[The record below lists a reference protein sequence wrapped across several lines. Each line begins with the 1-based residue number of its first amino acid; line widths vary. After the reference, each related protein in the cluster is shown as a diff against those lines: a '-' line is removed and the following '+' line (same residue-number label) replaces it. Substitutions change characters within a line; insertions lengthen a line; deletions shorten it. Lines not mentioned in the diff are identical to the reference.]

1 MTPSTS
7 SLQLPA
13 LGLGTWSFGGGEYW
27 GAQSQ
32 GDVDQ
37 VVSRAIELGL
47 TYFDTAEMYN
57 AGASETSLGLALRGR
72 RDGVL
77 IGSKISPANAEPATL
92 RAHCEASLR
101 RLQTDR
107 IDLYMMHWPIHSD
120 SVRHFTKDESVI
132 AHPPST
138 RDAFLTLAAL
148 QREGK
153 IRHIGVSNF
162 GVKQLEEVLA
172 LGVTLA
178 INELPYNLLMRA
190 IEAEILP
197 FCRSRQIGVIG
208 YMTLMQGVLAGDF
221 TSFDELPPIRTRTRH
236 FSSKRVGSRHGE
248 AGLESETL
256 AALQAVRAIAREQN
270 LPLPDL
276 ALAWSLANPGVG
288 CVLAGCR
295 NLEQLEENTRAR
307 DLKLS
312 PVVLSRLNAV
322 TEDLRQKLGS
332 NPDFYQGKAHTRI
345 W

>member
-1 MTPSTS
+1 M
-7 SLQLPA
+7 
-13 LGLGTWSFGGGEYW
+13 GLGTWSFGGGEYW

-32 GDVDQ
+32 ADVDQ
-37 VVSRAIELGL
+37 VVGRAIDLGL

-57 AGASETSLGLALRGR
+57 AGASESSLGLALRGR
-72 RDGVL
+72 RDRVL
-77 IGSKISPANAEPATL
+77 VGSKISPANAAPAVL
-92 RAHCEASLR
+92 REHCEASLR

-132 AHPPST
+132 ANPPST
-138 RDAFLTLAAL
+138 REAFLALAAL

-162 GVKQLEEVLA
+162 GVKQLGEVLA

-178 INELPYNLLMRA
+178 VNELPYNLLMRG

-197 FCRSRQIGVIG
+197 FCRAQGIGVIG

-221 TSFDELPPIRTRTRH
+221 ASFDELPPIRTRTRH
-236 FSSKRVGSRHGE
+236 FSGRRAGSRHGE
-248 AGLESETL
+248 AGFEAETM
-256 AALQAVRAIAREQN
+256 AALQAIRAMADEQN
-270 LPLPDL
+270 VPLPDL
-276 ALAWSLANPGVG
+276 VLAWVLANPGIG

-307 DLKLS
+307 DLKL
-312 PVVLSRLNAV
+312 PPAVLARLNAV
-322 TEDLRQKLGS
+322 TEELRQKLGS
-332 NPDFYQGKAHTRI
+332 NPDFYQGRAHTRI